1 MPWFFCR
8 KPEISLAELDRLV
21 LQAAEEC
28 RQRICPRPRR
38 ILILPP
44 DITRAHSQAGRIANK
59 LYHFFSAEAEVFL
72 MPTLGQHQPHSAEQN
87 TFMFGDIPASHIL
100 VHDWLNGT
108 KILGSL
114 QADFVKKVT
123 GGAADWPIPIE
134 LNRILFEA
142 NWDLIINIGQVV
154 PHELL
159 GFANHNKNYFIGLA
173 GKASLAASHLAAACY
188 GIENNLGSF
197 LPPLRQC
204 FNKAEADFL
213 SDLPH
218 VYFLL
223 VLKQLADKSLKHCGF
238 YCGTDLKTYLEAA
251 KHSQEVNVTIT
262 PPLKKVVAL
271 MQGDEFFSTWVANKA
286 IYRTRKALA
295 DGGELLI
302 IAPGLKRFGEQEVV
316 DRIIRTYGYCGTARL
331 LKLWKEK
338 EELQEYSHATA
349 HLIHGSTE
357 NRFTVTYA
365 CRDLSRAEIEG
376 VGYKYMDLDEA
387 LAKYPPAELSPG
399 FNRLPDGEEIYFIST
414 PALGLWTTREKY
426 QTK

>member
-1 MPWFFCR
+1 MCIR
-8 KPEISLAELDRLV
+8 DS
-21 LQAAEEC
+21 
-28 RQRICPRPRR
+28 
-38 ILILPP
+38 
-44 DITRAHSQAGRIANK
+44 
-59 LYHFFSAEAEVFL
+59 
-72 MPTLGQHQPHSAEQN
+72 
-87 TFMFGDIPASHIL
+87 
-100 VHDWLNGT
+100 
-108 KILGSL
+108 
-114 QADFVKKVT
+114 
-123 GGAADWPIPIE
+123 
-134 LNRILFEA
+134 
-142 NWDLIINIGQVV
+142 
-154 PHELL
+154 
-159 GFANHNKNYFIGLA
+159 
-173 GKASLAASHLAAACY
+173 
-188 GIENNLGSF
+188 
-197 LPPLRQC
+197 
-204 FNKAEADFL
+204 
-213 SDLPH
+213 LPH